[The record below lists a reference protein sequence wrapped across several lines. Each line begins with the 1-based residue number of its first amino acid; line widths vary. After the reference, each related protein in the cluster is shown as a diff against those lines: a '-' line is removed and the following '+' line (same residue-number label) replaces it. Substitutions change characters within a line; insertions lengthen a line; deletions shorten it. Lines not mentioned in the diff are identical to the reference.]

1 MFPGMVF
8 EFKIWVFVFFL
19 GCCHVLVDSQNL
31 TCNSSDLRGLKA
43 FMQKL
48 ESPIDGWFL
57 SNSSNS
63 SLSSFNCCNWTGI
76 VCDSDSG
83 RIVNLELP
91 RKRLI
96 GGFSDQI
103 SDLDQ
108 LKKLNLSHNFLKG
121 VIPDSLFQ
129 LTHLEILDLSS
140 NEFNGGFPV
149 SFHLPAIQ
157 ILDLSDNRFL
167 DSIPAGLCVNSTG
180 IRVLKLAAN
189 SLNGSIPTEL
199 RNCTLLENICLASNS
214 LSGAIP
220 EFLFQLPRLMELDLQ
235 GNLFNSI
242 NSIAGIGDSVSRI
255 THLDVSSNR
264 LSGELPDF
272 FHKFPNLTRL
282 AAHSNRFTGGIP
294 SSLTNSPA
302 ITSINLRNNS
312 FNGAIKFNCSLI
324 KNLTSLD
331 LGTNNFSGYIP
342 DDLSSCHKLKA
353 LNLARNKFKGEIPQS
368 FSKFRSLSYL
378 SLSNCTFSNLK
389 TTLRI
394 LNHCP
399 NLTVLVLTLNFRN
412 EELPNDDSLRFKS
425 LKALVI
431 ANCGLTGIIPSWIR
445 GLSRLQ
451 LLDLS
456 WNHLTGT
463 IPSYLGDFESL
474 FYLDLSNN
482 SLSGE
487 IPKNVTRLQSLCFQ
501 NVSLEEGSPDFPFF
515 KRPNVSTRGLPL
527 QYNQIMSFPPL
538 IDLSSNFLNGS
549 IWPEFGNL
557 KRLHVLDLKHNRLS
571 GGIPSELS
579 GMTSLETLDL
589 SYNNLSGTIPPS
601 LVSLSFLSKFSVAYN
616 HLRGMV
622 PNGRQFGT
630 FGNSSFEGNK
640 DLCGFTCVDD
650 RVNDRDE
657 LDRGSSTP
665 VSKKRSR
672 SIAGM
677 AVGIGFGTVFLVALM
692 FLIMFRATRKQG
704 IGPENDEDGYESNKD
719 EPESKLV
726 VFFQAKGERNER
738 NELSIDDLLKS
749 TNSFDQ
755 ANIIGCGGFGLV
767 FKATLPGGQN
777 VAIKRLTGDTG
788 QVDREFQAEVET
800 LSRAQ
805 HPNLVL
811 LQGYCQ
817 HKNDRFLIY
826 SFMENGSLDYW
837 LHEKPDG
844 PLKLNWDIRLRI
856 GQGAIR
862 GLAYLHQSC
871 DPHILHRDIKSS
883 NILLDENFE
892 AHLADFGLAR
902 LILPYDTHVTT
913 DLVGTLGY
921 IPPEYGQASVASY
934 KGDVYSFGVVLLEL
948 LTGKR
953 PMDMCKPKGCRDLI
967 SWVMEMK
974 REKREDAVFDPLVF
988 DGENGKE
995 MMWVLEIACACLNES
1010 PKLRPSSQELLV
1022 WLHHDALHT

>member
-1 MFPGMVF
+1 MFSGMVLVS
-8 EFKIWVFVFFL
+8 KIWVFLFFL
-19 GCCHVLVDSQNL
+19 GCCLVLVNSQNL
-31 TCNSSDLRGLKA
+31 TCDSSDLRGLKG
-43 FMQKL
+43 FMQEL
-48 ESPIDGWFL
+48 ESPIDGWWPL
-57 SNSSNS
+57 NSNS
-63 SLSSFNCCNWTGI
+63 SSFNCCNWTGI
-76 VCDSDSG
+76 ACDSDSG
-83 RIVNLELP
+83 RIVGLELP
-91 RKRLI
+91 KKRLT

-108 LKKLNLSHNFLKG
+108 LRTLNLSHNFLKG
-121 VIPDSLFQ
+121 MIPISLFR

-149 SFHLPAIQ
+149 SMHLPALQ
-157 ILDLSDNRFL
+157 SLDLSDNRFL
-167 DSIPAGLCVNSTG
+167 DSIPAGICVNSTR
-180 IRVLKLAAN
+180 IQVLKLAAN
-189 SLNGSIPTEL
+189 SLTGGIPSEL
-199 RNCTLLENICLASNS
+199 QNCAFLEHICVASNS

-220 EFLFQLPRLMELDLQ
+220 EFLFHLPRLTELDLQ
-235 GNLFNSI
+235 DNLFNSI
-242 NSIAGIGDSVSRI
+242 TGIGNSSSRI
-255 THLDVSSNR
+255 TRLDVSSNR
-264 LSGELPDF
+264 LSGDLPDF
-272 FHKFPNLTRL
+272 FHKFPNLTHFS
-282 AAHSNRFTGGIP
+282 AQSNHFTGGIP
-294 SSLTNSPA
+294 KSLSNSQA
-302 ITSINLRNNS
+302 ISLINLRNNS
-312 FNGAIKFNCSLI
+312 FNGQIEFNCSLM

-331 LGTNNFSGYIP
+331 LGTNNFSGFIP
-342 DDLSSCHKLKA
+342 DDLASCHKLKA
-353 LNLARNKFKGEIPQS
+353 INLARNRFKGEIPQS
-368 FSKFRSLSYL
+368 FSKFQSLSYL
-378 SLSNCTFSNLK
+378 SLSNCSFSNLK
-389 TTLRI
+389 TTLQI
-394 LNHCP
+394 LQHCP
-399 NLTVLVLTLNFRN
+399 NLTVLVLTLNFHG
-412 EELPNDDSLRFKS
+412 EQLPVDDSFHFNR

-431 ANCGLTGIIPSWIR
+431 ANCGLTGAIPSWIR
-445 GLSRLQ
+445 ASSRLQ

-463 IPSYLGDFESL
+463 IPSYLGDFQYL

-487 IPKNVTRLQSLCFQ
+487 IPKNLTRLQSLCFL

-515 KRPNVSTRGLPL
+515 KRPNISNRGIPL

-538 IDLSSNFLNGS
+538 IDLSNNLLNGS
-549 IWPEFGNL
+549 IWPEFGNF
-557 KRLHVLDLKHNRLS
+557 KRLHVLDLKHNSLS

-579 GMTSLETLDL
+579 GMMSIETLDL
-589 SYNNLSGTIPPS
+589 SYNNLSGKIPPS

-616 HLRGMV
+616 HLSGIV

-630 FGNSSFEGNK
+630 FSNSSFEGNK
-640 DLCGFTCVDD
+640 DLCVSTCGDSLVVP
-650 RVNDRDE
+650 R
-657 LDRGSSTP
+657 SSSP
-665 VSKKRSR
+665 VSKNRSG

-677 AVGIGFGTVFLVALM
+677 GIGIGLGVVLLLALI
-692 FLIMFRATRKQG
+692 FVIMLRVTHKQG
-704 IGPENDEDGYESNKD
+704 IGPENEYSCSNEE

-726 VFFQAKGERNER
+726 VFFQTKD
-738 NELSIDDLLKS
+738 ELSLDDLLKS
-749 TNSFDQ
+749 TNGFGQ
-755 ANIIGCGGFGLV
+755 ENIVGCGGFGLV
-767 FKATLPGGQN
+767 FKATLPGGQK
-777 VAIKRLTGDTG
+777 VAIKRLTGDMG

-844 PLKLNWDIRLRI
+844 PLKLDWDTRLRI
-856 GQGAIR
+856 GQGAIK

-892 AHLADFGLAR
+892 ARLADFGLAR
-902 LILPYDTHVTT
+902 LIPTYDTHVTT

-974 REKREDAVFDPLVF
+974 RENREDEVFDPLIF
-988 DGENGKE
+988 DQEKGKE
-995 MMWVLEIACACLNES
+995 MLWVLEVACACLNES
-1010 PKLRPSSQELLV
+1010 PKLRPSSQDLLL
-1022 WLHHDALHT
+1022 WLHHGAVNT